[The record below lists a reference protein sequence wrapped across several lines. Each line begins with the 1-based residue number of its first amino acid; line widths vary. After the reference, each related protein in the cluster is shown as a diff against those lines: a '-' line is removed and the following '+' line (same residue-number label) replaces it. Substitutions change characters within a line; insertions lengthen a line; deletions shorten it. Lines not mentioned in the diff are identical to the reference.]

1 MRIHLQSK
9 PSVTNFALTQANWD
23 TAAARAPDVS
33 SGHALSFGEDA
44 GALADGLQ
52 DAEVLVTHT
61 AALAGALADGLP
73 PSPRLKMIYV
83 TSAGLDKLAPFDWLP
98 EGVALLNN
106 RGTHAAK
113 AGEYGLMALLMLIN
127 RMPASIGAQR
137 DGAWRQ
143 VLGSV
148 LAGHRVVFVG
158 LGTLGGSAA
167 VHAHGLGMQVTGV
180 RTTAEPHP
188 ACHTVVATEALDSVL
203 PQAEILYLAT
213 PLTPATQGLLS
224 RERIAMLPKGAGLV
238 NVGRGGLV
246 DQEAV
251 MDALDS
257 GQLGGAV
264 LDVFDPEP
272 LPPGHR
278 MWRTSNV
285 IVTPH
290 NSADDPN
297 TYNERSLE
305 ILFDNLRAHKAGAA
319 MPNRFD
325 IARGY

>member
-9 PSVTNFALTQANWD
+9 PSATNFSLTQENWD
-23 TAAARAPDVS
+23 GAAARAPDI
-33 SGHALSFGEDA
+33 SGGHSLSFGETVESFAA
-44 GALADGLQ
+44 GMQ
-52 DAEVLVTHT
+52 DADILVAHT
-61 AALAGALADGLP
+61 AAVAEGLP
-73 PSPRLKMIYV
+73 PAPKLKMIYV

-127 RMPASIGAQR
+127 RMPAQLTNQR
-137 DGAWRQ
+137 EGVWTMMH
-143 VLGSV
+143 GSV
-148 LAGHRVVFVG
+148 LAGHRVVIVG
-158 LGTLGGSAA
+158 LGSLGGSTA
-167 VHAHGLGMQVTGV
+167 VHAHAFGMHVTGV
-180 RTTAEPHP
+180 RTSATPHRG
-188 ACHTVVATEALDSVL
+188 CHEVVAIDAIDSVL
-203 PQAEILYLAT
+203 PQAEIVFLAT
-213 PLTPATQGLLS
+213 PLTPATHGLLS

-238 NVGRGGLV
+238 NIGRGGLV

-278 MWRTSNV
+278 FWTTKNV
-285 IVTPH
+285 VITPH

-297 TYNERSLE
+297 TYNNRSLD
-305 ILFDNLRAHKAGAA
+305 ILFENLRAHRDGAPL
-319 MPNRFD
+319 PNRFD